1 MTQDDQHTN
10 GTNGEDPA
18 PAEQAGAP
26 SVPGTPEERIA
37 ALEAEK
43 QELRDRMLR
52 IAAEFDNWKKRSR
65 REQTDLET
73 KARESVLRDLL
84 EMIDNLERATASWQ
98 TGPVDAQ
105 AIKQGVQLVLRQG
118 QSKLDR
124 HDVKAIE
131 AKGKPFDPREHDA
144 ISQVPSADV
153 APGTVLSELQKG
165 YRIGD
170 RLLRPASVV
179 VAIAGASVANFW
191 LALMTMDLFAVQLR
205 WLPLLGAGSWQ
216 HYVLPALAL
225 GLLPAALIARMTRSS
240 MLEVIRQ
247 DYIRTARAKG
257 LGAWAIYRKH
267 ALRNALIPIVTIV
280 GLNFGGL
287 LGGAVVTES
296 VFNWPG
302 IGRLLVDAVRY
313 RDYPIIQGVTLL
325 TVTSV
330 VVVNFLADLVIAA
343 INPRIRFD

>member
-1 MTQDDQHTN
+1 MKAYLTRKLV
-10 GTNGEDPA
+10 GLPLILLGVSFLIFGAVRMLPGDPA
-18 PAEQAGAP
+18 RIMAGPQATGDAVDGMRTRLGLDQPFLLQYGLFLSNAAQGDFGESIKSKKPVIDEIAERFPNTVALAVVSYAIAIIAGVLAGMLAAIYRNAWPDQA
-26 SVPGTPEERIA
+26 VMIA
-37 ALEAEK
+37 A
-43 QELRDRMLR
+43 
-52 IAAEFDNWKKRSR
+52 
-65 REQTDLET
+65 
-73 KARESVLRDLL
+73 
-84 EMIDNLERATASWQ
+84 
-98 TGPVDAQ
+98 
-105 AIKQGVQLVLRQG
+105 
-118 QSKLDR
+118 
-124 HDVKAIE
+124 
-131 AKGKPFDPREHDA
+131 
-144 ISQVPSADV
+144 
-153 APGTVLSELQKG
+153 
-165 YRIGD
+165 IG
-170 RLLRPASVV
+170 
-179 VAIAGASVANFW
+179 GASVANFW
-191 LALMTMDLFAVQLR
+191 LALMMMNLFSVQLK

-216 HYVLPALAL
+216 HYVMPSIAL

-240 MLEVIRQ
+240 MLEVISQ

-257 LGAWAIYRKH
+257 LGSAVIYRKH

-325 TVTSV
+325 TVVSV